1 MGRAYGGG
9 RVYDTGMFKGKR
21 ALLSLTTGGPED
33 AYTAEGF
40 NGDLDAILRPIHR
53 GMLQFTGFAVLAPH
67 IVYAPVRA
75 ETEQRVAWLQ
85 AWAER
90 LRRIESE
97 QPISV
102 GRY

>member
-1 MGRAYGGG
+1 MHRKYI
-9 RVYDTGMFKGKR
+9 VQEV
-21 ALLSLTTGGPED
+21 LLPLL
-33 AYTAEGF
+33 

-53 GMLQFTGFAVLAPH
+53 GMLQFTGLEVLAPH

-75 ETEQRVAWLQ
+75 EAEQREAWLQ
-85 AWAER
+85 VWAER
-90 LRRIESE
+90 LRSIESE